1 MENIDLERAVLDLV
15 RRPDYQPAKARGIA
29 QQLGL
34 PRDQVPEVKKTIK
47 RLVSEGRLVYATGRH
62 VEAVDPARPQGNRL
76 VGVFR
81 RMESGSG
88 FVRPRRTSVDDAPP
102 PDVYVP
108 ARGSGDASTGD
119 TVLVQLGDILSRGD
133 DERRIL
139 DLLARLAEE
148 ARLVGGEVIVLIG
161 NHELMAAQGDFRYVT
176 PGALAAWAELAD
188 PSAPCP
194 ATLPPAACG
203 RALAFAPGG
212 PMARRLATFPM
223 VAQVDGSLFVHG
235 GLLPE
240 HLDAGIDALN
250 DQARAFFSGAVSE
263 PGPALAGPR
272 SPLWVRALGE
282 EPPDCAAVA
291 QTLAMTGARRLVV
304 GHTLQANGIQP
315 ACAGTLWRIETGLSA
330 VYGRK
335 VQVLEVR
342 GDLVRVLP

>member
-1 MENIDLERAVLDLV
+1 MRPFVLIICALLLSCNPTVDGGGGGH
-15 RRPDYQPAKARGIA
+15 PAAPQA
-29 QQLGL
+29 
-34 PRDQVPEVKKTIK
+34 P
-47 RLVSEGRLVYATGRH
+47 
-62 VEAVDPARPQGNRL
+62 PARPAEVDPQNHDPAPEIVIEARRVIAIGDLHGDLEATHLALRL
-76 VGVFR
+76 GGLIDANGGW
-81 RMESGSG
+81 SG
-88 FVRPRRTSVDDAPP
+88 
-102 PDVYVP
+102 
-108 ARGSGDASTGD
+108 GD